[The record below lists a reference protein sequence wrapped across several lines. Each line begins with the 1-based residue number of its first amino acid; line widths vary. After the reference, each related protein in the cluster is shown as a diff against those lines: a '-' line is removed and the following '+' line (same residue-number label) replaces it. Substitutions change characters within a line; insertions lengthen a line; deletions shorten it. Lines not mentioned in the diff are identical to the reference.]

1 MYACIHIQTC
11 IWDIWMH
18 IRISYEGMYL
28 CISYFIM
35 DSVCTGIHI
44 HIYTYNIRVYF
55 WTLLWSNVCRVCV
68 LVRTCIY
75 QYTNTPVWI
84 NIRPYM
90 YTCVFNRDRCRTYIH
105 ICIRTYL
112 SFFLVINR
120 YLFIVKTVRKSTWT
134 SFGCV
139 EVDSRV
145 VSLVLGCG
153 DKYYVLNTALLSIVP
168 LHPPLEGLSEM
179 VPL

>member
-1 MYACIHIQTC
+1 MYACTHIQTC
-11 IWDIWMH
+11 IWGIFIHMG
-18 IRISYEGMYL
+18 ISYEGMYL

-75 QYTNTPVWI
+75 QYTNTPIWI

-105 ICIRTYL
+105 IYIYVRTSL
-112 SFFLVINR
+112 FLCDFISTFLLWKQSENPREPLLGVLKSILESCH
-120 YLFIVKTVRKSTWT
+120 LF
-134 SFGCV
+134 
-139 EVDSRV
+139 
-145 VSLVLGCG
+145 
-153 DKYYVLNTALLSIVP
+153 
-168 LHPPLEGLSEM
+168 
-179 VPL
+179 